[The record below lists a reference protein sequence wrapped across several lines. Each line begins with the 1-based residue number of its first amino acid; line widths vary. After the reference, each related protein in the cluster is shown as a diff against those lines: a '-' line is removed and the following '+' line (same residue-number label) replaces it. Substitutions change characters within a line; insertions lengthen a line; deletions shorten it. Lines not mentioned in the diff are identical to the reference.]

1 MIALEIFLELGEESA
16 DERRRKLVFLNTA
29 DIHVQEVF
37 AQMPNSIAAYSD
49 EVALL
54 HSHFHRRF
62 HFYKCTQAADNQWI
76 ILFIG

>member
-37 AQMPNSIAAYSD
+37 AQMPNVNSVIL
-49 EVALL
+49 VAPLTVPSVTRL
-54 HSHFHRRF
+54 
-62 HFYKCTQAADNQWI
+62 
-76 ILFIG
+76 